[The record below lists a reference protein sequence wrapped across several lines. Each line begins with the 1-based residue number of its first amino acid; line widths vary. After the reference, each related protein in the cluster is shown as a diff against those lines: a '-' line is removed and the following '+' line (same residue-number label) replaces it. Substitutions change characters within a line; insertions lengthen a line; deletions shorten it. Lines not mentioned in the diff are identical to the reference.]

1 MQYFG
6 WISRGKG
13 DEKWPGPSRTAGS
26 GAHWQ
31 HSRVEG
37 RQRSMAITWDEWKT
51 ILTGTA
57 EIWDMDISNSL
68 RMILFFY
75 VFFFFWG
82 GRVYTIMGPPWS
94 TTSCNVK
101 PTPSLQASERSES
114 RASLHSGNVAWTKI
128 QLVAGY
134 YMSFGGKTQV
144 GYPPHTHTQKK
155 KNNSHPL
162 STRYSCYLA
171 LSMGHWTKEVNDRND
186 FPSPCASITP
196 STFKYVLSFFV

>member
-1 MQYFG
+1 MRRPWEEGPKLVGPYGCWVKSFCPYGLPVKNGQVPAAPRVLARIG
-6 WISRGKG
+6 STAEWKAGSSAAWPSRGM
-13 DEKWPGPSRTAGS
+13 S
-26 GAHWQ
+26 G
-31 HSRVEG
+31 R
-37 RQRSMAITWDEWKT
+37 RSSQAA
-51 ILTGTA
+51 TA

-68 RMILFFY
+68 RMILFF
-75 VFFFFWG
+75 FG
-82 GRVYTIMGPPWS
+82 GRVYTIMGQPRS

-144 GYPPHTHTQKK
+144 GYPPATHTK

-171 LSMGHWTKEVNDRND
+171 LSMGD
-186 FPSPCASITP
+186 
-196 STFKYVLSFFV
+196 